1 MFLEGHSAKGE
12 NLSELSLPG
21 GGNLEKT
28 SFMNR
33 TSHSHDARTNRS
45 ALTVC
50 VCNFAFDKTLL
61 QFLSTFIYMICLLFV
76 VFASFLCEST
86 LIMTDN
92 AFGRDIAFVLAVH

>member
-33 TSHSHDARTNRS
+33 TSHSHHAGTNRS

-61 QFLSTFIYMICLLFV
+61 QFLSTFIYMICS
-76 VFASFLCEST
+76 SFCSVCF
-86 LIMTDN
+86 ISM
-92 AFGRDIAFVLAVH
+92 